1 MMKGEDAAAENNEQQ
16 AQDDAAAE
24 TAAAEVAKTDEE
36 QSATKPQAVLDPL
49 FSFSFHSPT
58 SPFFLLR
65 CPLTTPSFCHV
76 LCFFFCLN

>member
-36 QSATKPQAVLDPL
+36 QSATKPEQDKEVPIDDKQNSQTKEAEQ
-49 FSFSFHSPT
+49 T
-58 SPFFLLR
+58 GE
-65 CPLTTPSFCHV
+65 TTITDANEKSA
-76 LCFFFCLN
+76 